1 MRKLKLL
8 GVGCQ
13 STTFLISGFRGQ
25 LMSYT
30 IDVLSFFIKTAFVQ
44 VSRYG
49 TFLLSDIVSSVHF
62 IYQIISEIN
71 NNESCP
77 NYLC

>member
-1 MRKLKLL
+1 
-8 GVGCQ
+8 
-13 STTFLISGFRGQ
+13 
-25 LMSYT
+25 MSYT
-30 IDVLSFFIKTAFVQ
+30 IDVLSVFIKTAFVQ

-49 TFLLSDIVSSVHF
+49 TFRLSDIVSSVHF
-62 IYQIISEIN
+62 IYQILTEFN